1 MNMRVLRR
9 LAAIAVVAT
18 VIGALVGVAPASA
31 DTPERLVGLAA
42 GRALDISL
50 PNLADN
56 SRINLSFGDATGV
69 VKSTADPV
77 AKAAGQILPSLVGAT
92 SATTG
97 SGTVQDPAAPQ
108 TEKCGLPQ
116 LPDPIG
122 QTLQLG
128 VACSTSVASV
138 VNGLSSANSTG
149 KVTSLGVNASGLLSQ
164 LPLPIDPQA
173 TINDLTAEAKA
184 ALAPITG
191 PLAEATGVSVDETL
205 DTVTSILD
213 SVLEAKAVDVT
224 LGQATSSVTT
234 DLSKLTSVATAD
246 AATIKLLPLDVVG
259 VGEDLPLATI
269 KIAPSKATATYDR
282 GTGTA
287 TPDFTA
293 ALVTIDLLPSV
304 LDALGL
310 PANLSHIELAPGQT
324 HTILEG
330 TPLQSTITIANGTKQ
345 VLPDGTAKATA
356 DGVSLKLLQGLGASS
371 LSAMDG
377 GVVLQLSHSEA
388 EVAGAPAVATP
399 QVLAQTALPRTGG
412 TPWIPMAGIGILA
425 VALVGRR
432 AMTVRTVRD

>member
-56 SRINLSFGDATGV
+56 SRINLAFGDATGV
-69 VKSTADPV
+69 VKSTADPL

-92 SATTG
+92 SATTA
-97 SGTVQDPAAPQ
+97 SGTKQDG
-108 TEKCGLPQ
+108 ERCGLPQ
-116 LPDPIG
+116 LPDPLG
-122 QTLQLG
+122 QTVQLG

-138 VNGLSSANSTG
+138 VNGLSSATSNG
-149 KVTSLGVNASGLLSQ
+149 KVTSLGLNASGLLSQ
-164 LPLPIDPQA
+164 LPLPVDLQETIDG
-173 TINDLTAEAKA
+173 LTTEAKT

-191 PLAEATGVSVDETL
+191 PLAQATGVSVDGTL
-205 DTVTSILD
+205 DTVTDILD
-213 SVLEAKAVDVT
+213 SVLETKAVDVT
-224 LGQATSSVTT
+224 LGEATSSVVT
-234 DLSKLTSVATAD
+234 DLSKLSSVATAD

-259 VGEDLPLATI
+259 VGDDLPLATI
-269 KIAPSKATATYDR
+269 KVAPSKATATYDR

-304 LDALGL
+304 LAKLGL
-310 PANLSHIELAPGQT
+310 PDTLKHIELAPGQT
-324 HTILEG
+324 QTILAG

-388 EVAGAPAVATP
+388 EVAGAPGVATP
-399 QVLAQTALPRTGG
+399 QVLAQSSLPRTGG

-432 AMTVRTVRD
+432 AMTVRTVQD